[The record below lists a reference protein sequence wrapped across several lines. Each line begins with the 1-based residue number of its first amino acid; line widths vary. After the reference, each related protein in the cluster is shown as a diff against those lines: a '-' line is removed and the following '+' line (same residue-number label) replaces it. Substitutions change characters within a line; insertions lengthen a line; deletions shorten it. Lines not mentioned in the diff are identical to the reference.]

1 MKILILEGIATSGKT
16 TLMNRLEK
24 YLNKKQLSY
33 YIIKEKETLMPI
45 LYNTNKDV
53 SLAYLKKVI
62 KKGLNQKKDIL
73 IFERLYFTHIFRTNS
88 KIKDFKE
95 IENLFK
101 ESTLLV
107 FLKIN
112 QYKIKE
118 RVFKTAKERQKGWMI
133 HIRKKGSDKEIV
145 DYYIDQ
151 QKKLS
156 NLLKDSSIKHVIYNT
171 SKLNIMDI
179 MRKVIDKMKL
189 S

>member
-1 MKILILEGIATSGKT
+1 YS
-16 TLMNRLEK
+16 
-24 YLNKKQLSY
+24 
-33 YIIKEKETLMPI
+33 IIKEKETLMPI

-53 SLAYLKKVI
+53 SIVHLKKVI
-62 KKGLNQKKDIL
+62 KKALTNKKDIL
-73 IFERLYFTHIFRTNS
+73 IFERLYFTHIFKTNS

-101 ESTLLV
+101 ENTLLV

-112 QYKIKE
+112 QHKIKE
-118 RVFKTAKERQKGWMI
+118 RVFKTAKERQKGWTV

-145 DYYIDQ
+145 DYYLDQ

-156 NLLKDSSIKHVIYNT
+156 SLLKKSSIKYVTYNT
-171 SKLNIMDI
+171 TKLNSGDVMK
-179 MRKVIDKMKL
+179 KVIDKMNL